1 MNNMGENKA
10 TIKDQNNK
18 WFDKI
23 IGNSDFSNINPT
35 NILFEKSTLGKSNK
49 PKKIPKII
57 DLNTF
62 SELIFLL

>member
-1 MNNMGENKA
+1 MNNIGENKA
-10 TIKDQNNK
+10 IIKDQNNK

-35 NILFEKSTLGKSNK
+35 NILFEKSKLGKSSK

>member
-18 WFDKI
+18 WFYKI
-23 IGNSDFSNINPT
+23 IGNSDFSNIIPT
-35 NILFEKSTLGKSNK
+35 NILFHKSKLGNSNK

>member
-23 IGNSDFSNINPT
+23 IGNSDFSNIIPT
-35 NILFEKSTLGKSNK
+35 NILFEKSKLGKSNK